1 MGDIKKLDVAGFLS
15 RVESISPGYIDS
27 LWDRYAEADQF
38 LEKHMNSISHQFAW
52 QISNQFHELLQPA
65 YMGTQ
70 ATMQNFFAL
79 FLFLLFY

>member
-38 LEKHMNSISHQFAW
+38 LEKQNK
-52 QISNQFHELLQPA
+52 LLQHA
-65 YMGTQ
+65 ESRE
-70 ATMQNFFAL
+70 
-79 FLFLLFY
+79 